1 MQTAVN
7 DHGNDTQYIFN
18 GIFHI
23 LFDLL
28 TLLFYII
35 LLKTGI
41 LLDFCLSRKKGGTMK
56 VVKTLIVVC
65 FVVMIVACGHRER
78 QANKATRK
86 AADSQA
92 AVSQERLKLIEDYKK
107 CVEQAG
113 EDRNKVEACDTYLKA
128 AEALK

>member
-7 DHGNDTQYIFN
+7 DHGNDTQYIIN
-18 GIFHI
+18 DIFHI

-65 FVVMIVACGHRER
+65 FV
-78 QANKATRK
+78 
-86 AADSQA
+86 
-92 AVSQERLKLIEDYKK
+92 
-107 CVEQAG
+107 
-113 EDRNKVEACDTYLKA
+113 
-128 AEALK
+128 

>member
-1 MQTAVN
+1 MQTAVSN
-7 DHGNDTQYIFN
+7 HGNDTHYIFN

-28 TLLFYII
+28 TLIFYII
-35 LLKTGI
+35 SLKAGI
-41 LLDFCLSRKKGGTMK
+41 SQDFCLSREKGGTMK
-56 VVKTLIVVC
+56 IVKTLIVVC
-65 FVVMIVACGHRER
+65 FMVMIVACGHRER
-78 QANKATRK
+78 QALKATRK
-86 AADSQA
+86 AADSQS

-107 CVEQAG
+107 CVEKAG